1 MSGVGGAVI
10 CQKFQDFRL
19 NKAAIVRQKEI
30 GARMYRRV
38 FSEKGDIRRDL
49 LERHKQRQP

>member
-19 NKAAIVRQKEI
+19 NKAAIVGQKKI
-30 GARMYRRV
+30 GARIYRRIL
-38 FSEKGDIRRDL
+38 SEKGDIRRDL
-49 LERHKQRQP
+49 LKRHKQRQP